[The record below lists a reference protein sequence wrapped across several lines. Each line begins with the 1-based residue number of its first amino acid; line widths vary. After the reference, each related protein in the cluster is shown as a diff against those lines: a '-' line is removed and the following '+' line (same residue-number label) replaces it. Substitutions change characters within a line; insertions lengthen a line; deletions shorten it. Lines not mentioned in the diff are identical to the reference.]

1 MSGEI
6 KIVSNGERE
15 RKVSKAWMFLGIAF
29 IIIGLLVSLSSS
41 IFENTITFSNYGG
54 VIIESNDE
62 LSFSNSQIARAGSD
76 ISSAGTDPSTAVL
89 MTIPP
94 FPIAS
99 NGVPKG
105 NWYYRINANCI
116 SGTTPANQVFKIEL
130 YRWDS
135 SKLDYDLIGTL
146 YIKSDADPSDNE
158 GARLYFNIGGL
169 PSSSEAFMIV
179 VSRV

>member
-1 MSGEI
+1 MER
-6 KIVSNGERE
+6 ERE

-54 VIIESNDE
+54 VIIESSNE
-62 LSFSNSQIARAGSD
+62 LNLVNSQIKRAGSD
-76 ISSAGTDPSTAVL
+76 IPSAGTDPSTAVL
-89 MTIPP
+89 MSSSL
-94 FPIAS
+94 PIAS

-105 NWYYRINANCI
+105 NWYYRIDAYCI

-135 SKLDYDLIGTL
+135 SKLDYNLIGTL

>member
-1 MSGEI
+1 
-6 KIVSNGERE
+6 V
-15 RKVSKAWMFLGIAF
+15 
-29 IIIGLLVSLSSS
+29 
-41 IFENTITFSNYGG
+41 TFSNYGG

-62 LSFSNSQIARAGSD
+62 LNLVNSQIRRAGSA

-89 MTIPP
+89 MSSSL
-94 FPIAS
+94 PIAS

-105 NWYYRINANCI
+105 NWYYRIDAYCI

-130 YRWDS
+130 YRWNS
-135 SKLDYDLIGTL
+135 NTKDYDLIGTL